1 LIDEGSASASEIV
14 SGAIQ
19 DWDRG
24 VLIGRRTFGKGLV
37 QQPFQLTDGSML
49 RLTTAHYYTPAGRNI
64 QKPYKDDIKNYR
76 NDYAKRYEK
85 GELFSKDS
93 ISLPDS
99 LMMKTLVSKRKV
111 YAGGGIMPDIFV
123 PMDTSIYYRYFNNLI
138 RKNVL
143 FPYVVGYVDKNRD
156 QIKTSYKSFNEFST
170 GFKVNNEMLN
180 DLVAA
185 GEKDSIKR
193 DDQSLKFSGP
203 IISRQIKALIARD
216 IYEPGDY
223 YKIMVE
229 DDQEIK
235 KSLEILSDQK
245 IYNGY
250 LAK

>member
-1 LIDEGSASASEIV
+1 MI
-14 SGAIQ
+14 
-19 DWDRG
+19 
-24 VLIGRRTFGKGLV
+24 
-37 QQPFQLTDGSML
+37 
-49 RLTTAHYYTPAGRNI
+49 
-64 QKPYKDDIKNYR
+64 
-76 NDYAKRYEK
+76 
-85 GELFSKDS
+85 
-93 ISLPDS
+93 
-99 LMMKTLVSKRKV
+99 
-111 YAGGGIMPDIFV
+111 
-123 PMDTSIYYRYFNNLI
+123 
-138 RKNVL
+138 
-143 FPYVVGYVDKNRD
+143 
-156 QIKTSYKSFNEFST
+156 
-170 GFKVNNEMLN
+170 N
-180 DLVAA
+180 DLVVA